1 METGEIRR
9 IDLIGFLCP
18 IPVHETRRVLKDCV
32 EGELIEV
39 VCDDPETLHDIPALC
54 DRMGVILEK
63 VEEEDGEFRFL
74 IAKGTGELGQSPS
87 PPTLDNCS
95 TVCCRSIP
103 HFRLVPKNRGRQRR
117 LPPTILET
125 APTSAV
131 ARRRDLK
138 ADPPAHRWWP
148 STFPTR

>member
-1 METGEIRR
+1 METGKIRS

-18 IPVHETRRVLKDCV
+18 IPVHETRRILKGCV

-74 IAKGTGELGQSPS
+74 IANVTGGL
-87 PPTLDNCS
+87 
-95 TVCCRSIP
+95 
-103 HFRLVPKNRGRQRR
+103 
-117 LPPTILET
+117 
-125 APTSAV
+125 
-131 ARRRDLK
+131 
-138 ADPPAHRWWP
+138 
-148 STFPTR
+148 